1 MNFYIHPLS
10 AHKQGKCGSMLAA
23 VLLYYVWIDPEG
35 PEHAFFLSDISS
47 LPPSPDPQLRS
58 SEIS

>member
-10 AHKQGKCGSMLAA
+10 AYKQGECASMLAA
-23 VLLYYVWIDPEG
+23 VLLYYVCIDPEG

-47 LPPSPDPQLRS
+47 LPSSPDPQLRS